1 MGNSSRPARTSITIA
16 MESLAVVAV
25 VSGLAFLLVRMA
37 GGIHSPGDVA
47 VALSMLAA
55 GYFLADAMTGTVH
68 WFCDTFFEETTP
80 VIGRALIAPFRE
92 HHRDPLAMTRHG
104 FLELTGN
111 SCLALAPLLALVM
124 ALGSARPSVALDAFA
139 FAIASAAGAT
149 NIFHRW
155 AHDPSPPPGARWLQ
169 RLGMVLTPSRHARHH
184 APPFA
189 AAYCVTSGWMNGVLD
204 RLQVFSRAEIFLASL
219 GLPSSRRSHG
229 EEPL

>member
-1 MGNSSRPARTSITIA
+1 MGNSPRPSRSSLTIA
-16 MESLAVVAV
+16 METMAVVV
-25 VSGLAFLLVRMA
+25 VATGLAFLALRLA
-37 GGIHSPGDVA
+37 RGIDAPGDVA

-80 VIGRALIAPFRE
+80 VVGRALIAPFRE

-111 SCLALAPLLALVM
+111 SCLALAPLLALVVV
-124 ALGSARPSVALDAFA
+124 LGAARPSVALDAFVLA
-139 FAIASAAGAT
+139 LTGAAGAT
-149 NIFHRW
+149 NVFHRW
-155 AHDPSPPPGARWLQ
+155 AHDPSPPLGARWLH
-169 RLGMVLTPSRHARHH
+169 RLGIVLTPSRHARHH

-204 RLQVFSRAEIFLASL
+204 RLQVFSRAEIVLASL
-219 GLPSSRRSHG
+219 GLPSSQRSDGGRR
-229 EEPL
+229 L